1 MTKVVIQK
9 QDKRLFVDNP
19 KDFNPAR
26 NKAIVEE
33 TIRETTKLFQDMRD
47 AVDEDLRDRI
57 DILGSYAKYRFNQGT
72 KGFEDYAG
80 KQLYRQVIGEKILQ
94 KVKAMHSVNRLN
106 GNTGRF
112 KNTILL

>member
-1 MTKVVIQK
+1 MANVIIQK
-9 QDKRLFVDNP
+9 QDNRLFVENP

-33 TIRETTKLFQDMRD
+33 TIRETTKFFQDMEN
-47 AVDEDLRDRI
+47 AVDEGLRERI
-57 DILGSYAKYRFNQGT
+57 DMVGTYGRYRFNQGT
-72 KGFEDYAG
+72 KSFEDYVG

-94 KVKAMHSVNRLN
+94 KVKAMDSVNRLN

-112 KNTILL
+112 GKTILL